1 MAMVIYDKSMGNG
14 LMTDFKSWRKK
25 AKDAFDIREISKADA
40 FLFVSKYH
48 YLGSKDFLSM
58 FQYGLFIKGQEIMVG
73 VATFA
78 TPAGVNALNGWF
90 GLKSNNTIEIQEL
103 TRLCV
108 IPELNGAKK
117 YGKVSNERR
126 AMCYDASQKTHN
138 SGTDLASPYIWMNN
152 GWYIDSP
159 FFARATASVRLND
172 SSCIGLNPTVGTGGQ
187 GYYVF
192 IDINGSNSPNVAGE
206 DLFFFIINEKSQL
219 VPLGMEKPYAQISGT
234 NSHGTCN
241 RKAAKGLSPGMY
253 CAARIMSD
261 GWRMKY

>member
-1 MAMVIYDKSMGNG
+1 METCKEDKLKIRAFTLAEVLITLGVIGVVAAMTLPTVIN
-14 LMTDFKSWRKK
+14 
-25 AKDAFDIREISKADA
+25 
-40 FLFVSKYH
+40 
-48 YLGSKDFLSM
+48 
-58 FQYGLFIKGQEIMVG
+58 QYNKIVT
-73 VATFA
+73 V
-78 TPAGVNALNGWF
+78 
-90 GLKSNNTIEIQEL
+90 
-103 TRLCV
+103 TRLQKSYTV
-108 IPELNGAKK
+108 FSQAIKMAEVKYGPAREWPDWNDAEIILDKYIIPELDGAKK